1 MDWNSKIREILD
13 FPQPGIRFKDIT
25 PLLADGSAY
34 RQAIDELASFARGLG
49 AELVVGPE
57 ARGFV
62 VGAPLAYALGVG
74 FVPVRKRGKLPHRTV
89 SVEYALEYGTDIL
102 EIHEDAVRPGQRVV
116 VADDLLATGG
126 TMAATVE
133 LVRKLGGEVVGA
145 AFFIELGALGG
156 RARLAGLPIRT
167 LIRYD

>member
-1 MDWNSKIREILD
+1 MDLESKIREIPD

-25 PLLADGSAY
+25 PLLADGAAY
-34 RQAIDELASFARGLG
+34 RQAIDELATFAREVG
-49 AELVVGPE
+49 AECVVGPE

-62 VGAPLAYALGVG
+62 VGAPLAYALGAG

-89 SVEYALEYGTDIL
+89 AVEYALEYGTDVL
-102 EIHEDAVRPGQRVV
+102 EIHADGVEPGQRVI

-133 LVRKLGGEVVGA
+133 LVRKLGGQVVGA
-145 AFFIELGALGG
+145 AFLIELGALGG
-156 RARLAGLPIRT
+156 RRRLEGLPIRT
-167 LIRYD
+167 LIHYD